1 MAHGFRSTYRS
12 ISLND
17 LRNIYS
23 GPERA
28 SKIELTCRESSLDRK
43 LTKRDRLLEETHKML
58 MERKYTER
66 FNEYVPEYK
75 TYLPK
80 APAFRETNDKNVKE
94 IVERLFHP
102 QELVRRSKMRHKKV
116 PKQQVRKSEPYSEAD
131 INDISER
138 LFSSETQCFR
148 NRQVVRN
155 H

>member
-1 MAHGFRSTYRS
+1 
-12 ISLND
+12 
-17 LRNIYS
+17 
-23 GPERA
+23 
-28 SKIELTCRESSLDRK
+28 
-43 LTKRDRLLEETHKML
+43 ML
-58 MERKYTER
+58 
-66 FNEYVPEYK
+66 K

-131 INDISER
+131 IIVEKEQTVSYPDKLTFNDYEPLVYSGSIVF
-138 LFSSETQCFR
+138 LMKIT
-148 NRQVVRN
+148 VRIY